1 MNFQYLLC
9 SFRKYSSYLY
19 LKSVAIYFIKPVF
32 IWIYENIEQYI
43 LTHWVIILLLD
54 NENLYQ

>member
-19 LKSVAIYFIKPVF
+19 FKSVAMYFIKPVF
-32 IWIYENIEQYI
+32 ILIYENIEQYI